1 MDDPAFTL
9 GIEEEYILVDLKSFE
24 PANVPPG
31 MLDAC
36 KERLGGRVSPE
47 FKTCQIEVGTGI
59 CATIAD
65 ARAELIELRTCI
77 RDIAGESGLTP
88 IATSCHPF
96 ADWKQIGQ
104 SDGDRYT
111 DLADAMGHVARRMVT
126 CGCHVHVGIGDDD
139 LRIDL
144 MNQFAYFLPH
154 LLALSGSSPYW
165 EGVDTGLASY
175 RLSVFDNMPRSGLP
189 PKFTDWSEY
198 QRSVDVLIETEII
211 EDASKIWWD
220 LRPSSRFPTLEAR
233 ICDVMPRME
242 DALSL
247 AAACQALMRMLW
259 RLKKRNQRWRIYDRF
274 LVGENR
280 WRAQRYG
287 TSGTLI
293 DLGQR
298 ALLPIS
304 DAVEELID
312 LTSEDASAL
321 VSGPELAHLR
331 DIVLGG
337 ASSDRQRAVFRAT
350 RDAGATED
358 EALRSVVE
366 SLISEFSQGLPR

>member
-1 MDDPAFTL
+1 MDDPTFTL
-9 GIEEEYILVDLKSFE
+9 GIEEEYILVDLQTFE
-24 PANVPPG
+24 PANVPAD

-36 KERLGGRVSPE
+36 KTLLGDRVSPE

-59 CATIAD
+59 CPTIAD
-65 ARAELIELRTCI
+65 ARTELIELRSGI
-77 RDIAGESGLTP
+77 RDIAADHGLTP

-154 LLALSGSSPYW
+154 LLALSGSSPFW
-165 EGVDTGLASY
+165 EGTDTGLASY
-175 RLSVFDNMPRSGLP
+175 RLSVFDNMPRTGLP
-189 PKFTDWSEY
+189 PKFSDWSEY
-198 QRSVDVLIETEII
+198 QRSVDVLIQTGII

-220 LRPSSRFPTLEAR
+220 LRPSSKFPTLEAR
-233 ICDVMPRME
+233 ICDVMPWME
-242 DALSL
+242 DTLAL
-247 AAACQALMRMLW
+247 AAACQALLRMLW
-259 RLKKRNQRWRIYDRF
+259 RLKTRNQRWRIYDRF

-287 TSGTLI
+287 TGGTLI

-298 ALLPIS
+298 ALLPIA
-304 DAVEELID
+304 DAVDELID
-312 LTSEDASAL
+312 LTGDDASAL

-331 DIVLGG
+331 DIVSGG
-337 ASSDRQRAVFRAT
+337 SSADRQRAVYRASIA
-350 RDAGATED
+350 AGADDD
-358 EALRSVVE
+358 EALKAVVGG
-366 SLISEFSQGLPR
+366 LIAEFSQGL